1 MLPAREF
8 EEAVV
13 PRVVLMLI
21 CALLPWSVVG
31 AAETVLVKEMR
42 HLRIDAPREW
52 QEFPEWPDA
61 ASIDVEFSGTA
72 NETPG
77 SLRLRQQDVK
87 QTWQVRIN
95 DQQLGQL
102 RVDENDM
109 VVYFPVPA
117 GVLKTGSNRL
127 TVEQDLRRR
136 KVADDVRV
144 GEVVLDDRS
153 VDESLREAV
162 VSVVV
167 RDAQGGQKSPAR
179 ITVLRDG
186 AVLQSVDAESAIHL
200 AVRPGFV
207 YTSTGTAE
215 FGLPAGRYTLRA
227 GRGFEYS
234 LDSKEIHVER
244 GVPQTVELSIRRQ
257 VDTNGYVACDTHI
270 HTRTHSGHGDATVQE
285 RMVTLAAEGIEL
297 PIATDHNVHI
307 DHDPFARAAGVRHLM
322 TPVIGNEVTT
332 RTGHFNIFPV
342 SAGAPLPDHRS
353 DQWKVTLS
361 HIYDTPGVKV
371 AILNHARDVHGGTR
385 PFGAKL
391 FIDAV
396 GENVEDWHMGFNGME
411 VINSGATQTDVM
423 QLFRDWMA
431 LLNRGRM
438 VTPVGSSDSHDVARH
453 FVGQGRT
460 YIRCNDSDPGKIDVD
475 QATRS
480 FVQGRVMVSYGLLA
494 EMVVNDKYATGELA
508 RLADRDQIDVDLR
521 VRGPDWVRAD
531 TITLFANGLPI
542 RVESI
547 KNVVGDRLP
556 LGVLWVDRWSIP
568 KPPHDVH
575 LVAIATGPGIDGFH
589 WKTAKPYQPDSPDWT
604 PRVIGCSGAI
614 WLDIDG
620 DGKRTSARQLATRLF
635 EDAGGDSVSL
645 FSSLKGFDQAVACQA
660 AHLLHSA
667 GTSVFSDELQKD
679 LQGASE
685 STKRGFRDYAESRR
699 KVDMAAR

>member
-1 MLPAREF
+1 MQR
-8 EEAVV
+8 AVT
-13 PRVVLMLI
+13 MLI
-21 CALLPWSVVG
+21 CTWLPWSVVS

-42 HLRIDAPREW
+42 HLRMDAPGEW
-52 QEFPEWPDA
+52 QEFPERPAA
-61 ASIDVEFSGTA
+61 ASIDVEFSSTS
-72 NETPG
+72 NETPA

-87 QTWQVRIN
+87 QAWIVRIN
-95 DQQLGQL
+95 DRQLGQL

-109 VVYFPVPA
+109 VVYFAVPA
-117 GVLKTGSNRL
+117 GVLTTGKNRL
-127 TVEQDLRRR
+127 RVEQDLRRR
-136 KVADDVRV
+136 QVADDIRV
-144 GEVVLDDRS
+144 GEVVLDVRP
-153 VDESLREAV
+153 VAASLRDAA

-167 RDAQGGQKSPAR
+167 KNGDGRKTPAR

-186 AVLQSVDAESAIHL
+186 DVLQSVAAESASHL
-200 AVRPGFV
+200 AVRPGVV

-215 FGLPAGRYTLRA
+215 FGLPVGRYTLRA

-234 LDSKEIHVER
+234 LASQEIHVQP
-244 GVPQTVELSIRRQ
+244 GINQTVELSIRRE
-257 VDTNGYVACDTHI
+257 VDTTGYVACDTHV

-285 RMVTLAAEGIEL
+285 RMVTLAGEGIEL

-342 SAGAPLPDHRS
+342 SADAPLPDHRS

-361 HIYDTPGVKV
+361 NIFHTPGVKV

-385 PFGAKL
+385 PFGSKL

-396 GENVEDWHMGFNGME
+396 GENIEDWHMGFNGME

-423 QLFRDWMA
+423 QLFRDWMT

-460 YIRCNDSDPGKIDVD
+460 YIRCDDTDPGKIDID
-475 QATRS
+475 QATQS
-480 FVQGRVMVSYGLLA
+480 FVRGRVLVSYGLLA
-494 EMVVNDKYATGELA
+494 EMIVNDKYASGELA
-508 RLADRDQIDVDLR
+508 RLADRDQVAVDLR
-521 VRGPDWVRAD
+521 VRGPDWVQAD
-531 TITLFANGLPI
+531 TITLFANGQPI
-542 RVESI
+542 RSEPI

-556 LGVLWVDRWSIP
+556 GGVLWADRWSIP
-568 KPPHDVH
+568 QPAHDVH
-575 LVAIATGPGIDGFH
+575 LVAIATGPGIDGSH
-589 WKTAKPYQPDSPDWT
+589 WKTAKPYQPDSPAWT

-614 WLDIDG
+614 WLDVDG
-620 DGKRTSARQLATRLF
+620 DGRRTSARQLATRLF
-635 EDAGGDSVSL
+635 QDARADSALLIPSL
-645 FSSLKGFDQAVACQA
+645 QNYDQAVACQA
-660 AHLLHSA
+660 AHLLHTA
-667 GTSVFSDELQKD
+667 GTSVFSDQVQED

-685 STKRGFRDYAESRR
+685 STKRGFRNYAESRR
-699 KVDMAAR
+699 RVEIAVR